1 MRLSA
6 PLRSEFDSYDDYQRA
21 MEAWEDAMDDYVNQ
35 LQEEELIKRYF

>member
-6 PLRSEFDSYDDYQRA
+6 PQRRDYDSEEDYHRA
-21 MEAWEDAMDDYVNQ
+21 LEAWEDAMDDYVNQ

>member
-6 PLRSEFDSYDDYQRA
+6 PQRRDYDSEEDYQRA
-21 MEAWEDAMDDYVNQ
+21 LEAWEDAMDDYVNQ